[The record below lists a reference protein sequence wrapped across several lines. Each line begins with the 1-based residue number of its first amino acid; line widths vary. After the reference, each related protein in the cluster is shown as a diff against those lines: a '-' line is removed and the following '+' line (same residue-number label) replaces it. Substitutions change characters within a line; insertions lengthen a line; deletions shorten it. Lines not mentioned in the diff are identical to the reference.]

1 MGEGGDLVDKD
12 NKLIIPRNKYR
23 RKRRQFFHNEERE
36 QRIKYEQQLQQQQ
49 ARKDEEVAKN
59 NEARVKEN
67 LQKSRIEKL
76 TQEEIQQ
83 QQLEMKRRNTSAKA
97 DVETSATASENTPS
111 DNDKKTDQETKAQES
126 SMRKEETGA
135 QSTPN
140 EKDIDKTGAKQE
152 SQLAADANTNFYSEE
167 HQSRV
172 NDYVETDKTSN
183 ATVDEQQPVTQQS
196 TSKTEATWQ
205 DKTRGFIK
213 MHWAKILI
221 VIGVILILALM
232 NAIFNNV
239 DNNGHNKEGF
249 LNGSIDDHKQ
259 YTNTMKSANKAIH
272 SVVTVENNTS
282 EDASS
287 VQNETKEAG
296 QENELGSGVVYKK
309 VDDSIFIVTNAHVV
323 GDKEQQKITYGDNN
337 ETIGKVIG
345 TDKWSDIAVVKAKI
359 KKQSNIKAIKHGDSQ
374 KLVLGEPIIAVG
386 NPLGV
391 DFKGTISS
399 GIISG
404 LNRHVPVDVDKDDE
418 YDVLMDAFQID
429 APVNPGN
436 SGGGII
442 DRDGKLVGIASLK
455 ISMDNV
461 EGIAFAIPVN
471 TALSTAQELEKK
483 GEVKYPNTGVKIID
497 TAELN
502 DDAKASLQLPED
514 IDNGVVIGEVQENS
528 LAEKSGLQKNDVI
541 VELDGKELEDTLR
554 YRQII
559 FSHKD
564 DLDTLPL
571 KIYRDGKVKDIKLK
585 LK

>member
-1 MGEGGDLVDKD
+1 MDKD
-12 NKLIIPRNKYR
+12 NKIIIPRKKYR

-49 ARKDEEVAKN
+49 ALKDEEVAKN
-59 NEARVKEN
+59 NEERVKEN

-83 QQLEMKRRNTSAKA
+83 QQQEMKKRNTS
-97 DVETSATASENTPS
+97 VETDAQTSPTANEDATT
-111 DNDKKTDQETKAQES
+111 DDKTIEQETTEVQES
-126 SMRKEETGA
+126 SSPEATTLSK
-135 QSTPN
+135 STSN
-140 EKDIDKTGAKQE
+140 EATTDQNEDEHQ
-152 SQLAADANTNFYSEE
+152 SQLAADENTNFHSEE
-167 HQSRV
+167 AQQSQV
-172 NDYVETDKTSN
+172 SDSVDADTTSN
-183 ATVDEQQPVTQQS
+183 TTSDEQQSATQQA
-196 TSKTEATWQ
+196 TSKTEPTWQ
-205 DKTRGFIK
+205 DKTRAFIK
-213 MHWAKILI
+213 FHWAKILI
-221 VIGVILILALM
+221 VIGVILILTLM

-239 DNNGHNKEGF
+239 DNNGHNKDGF

-282 EDASS
+282 DDASS

-309 VDDSIFIVTNAHVV
+309 VDDSIFIITNAHVV
-323 GDKEQQKITYGDNN
+323 GDKEQQKITYGDDN

-359 KKQSNIKAIKHGDSQ
+359 KKQSDIKAIKHGDSQ

-391 DFKGTISS
+391 DFKGSISS

-404 LNRHVPVDVDKDDE
+404 LNRHVPVDIDKDDN

-541 VELDGKELEDTLR
+541 VELDSKELEDKLR

>member
-1 MGEGGDLVDKD
+1 MDKD
-12 NKLIIPRNKYR
+12 NKIIIPRKKYR

-49 ARKDEEVAKN
+49 ALKDEEVAKN
-59 NEARVKEN
+59 NEERVKEN

-83 QQLEMKRRNTSAKA
+83 QQQEMKKRNTS
-97 DVETSATASENTPS
+97 VETDAQTSPTANEDATT
-111 DNDKKTDQETKAQES
+111 DDKTIEQETTEVQES
-126 SMRKEETGA
+126 SSPEATTLSK
-135 QSTPN
+135 STSN
-140 EKDIDKTGAKQE
+140 EATTDQNEDEHQ
-152 SQLAADANTNFYSEE
+152 SQLAADENTNFHSEE
-167 HQSRV
+167 AQQSQMSDSV
-172 NDYVETDKTSN
+172 DADTTSN
-183 ATVDEQQPVTQQS
+183 TTSDEQQSATQQA
-196 TSKTEATWQ
+196 TSKTEPTWQ
-205 DKTRGFIK
+205 DKTRAFIK
-213 MHWAKILI
+213 FHWAKILI
-221 VIGVILILALM
+221 VIGVILILTLM

-239 DNNGHNKEGF
+239 DNNGHNKDGF

-282 EDASS
+282 DDASS

-309 VDDSIFIVTNAHVV
+309 VDDSIFIITNAHVV
-323 GDKEQQKITYGDNN
+323 GDKEQQKITYGDDN

-359 KKQSNIKAIKHGDSQ
+359 KKQSDIKAIKHGDSQ

-391 DFKGTISS
+391 DFKGSISS

-404 LNRHVPVDVDKDDE
+404 LNRHVPVDIDKDDN

-541 VELDGKELEDTLR
+541 VELDGKELEDKLR

>member
-1 MGEGGDLVDKD
+1 MVDKD
-12 NKLIIPRNKYR
+12 NKIIIPRKKYR

-49 ARKDEEVAKN
+49 ALKDEEVAKN
-59 NEARVKEN
+59 NEERVKEN

-83 QQLEMKRRNTSAKA
+83 QQQEMKKRNTS
-97 DVETSATASENTPS
+97 VETGAQTSATANEDATT
-111 DNDKKTDQETKAQES
+111 DDKTIEQETTEVQES
-126 SMRKEETGA
+126 SSPEATTLSK
-135 QSTPN
+135 STSN
-140 EKDIDKTGAKQE
+140 EATTDQNEDEQQ
-152 SQLAADANTNFYSEE
+152 SQLAADENTNFHSEE
-167 HQSRV
+167 AQQSQV
-172 NDYVETDKTSN
+172 SDSVDADTTSN
-183 ATVDEQQPVTQQS
+183 TTSDEQQSATQQA
-196 TSKTEATWQ
+196 TSKTEPTWQ
-205 DKTRGFIK
+205 DKTRAFIK
-213 MHWAKILI
+213 FHWAKILI
-221 VIGVILILALM
+221 VIGVILILTLM

-239 DNNGHNKEGF
+239 DNNGHNKDGF

-282 EDASS
+282 DDASS

-309 VDDSIFIVTNAHVV
+309 VDDSIFIITNAHVV
-323 GDKEQQKITYGDNN
+323 GDKEQQKITYGDDN

-359 KKQSNIKAIKHGDSQ
+359 KKQSDIKAIKHGDSQ

-391 DFKGTISS
+391 DFKGSISS

-404 LNRHVPVDVDKDDE
+404 LNRHVPVDIDKDDN

-541 VELDGKELEDTLR
+541 VELDGKELEDKLR

>member
-1 MGEGGDLVDKD
+1 MDKD
-12 NKLIIPRNKYR
+12 NKIIIPRKKYR

-49 ARKDEEVAKN
+49 ALKDEEVAKN
-59 NEARVKEN
+59 NEERVKEN

-83 QQLEMKRRNTSAKA
+83 QQQEMKKRNTS
-97 DVETSATASENTPS
+97 VETGAQTSATANEDATT
-111 DNDKKTDQETKAQES
+111 DDKTIEQETTEVQES
-126 SMRKEETGA
+126 SSPEATTLSK
-135 QSTPN
+135 STSN
-140 EKDIDKTGAKQE
+140 EATTDQNEDEQQ
-152 SQLAADANTNFYSEE
+152 SQLAADENTNFHSEE
-167 HQSRV
+167 AQQSQV
-172 NDYVETDKTSN
+172 SDSVDADTTSN
-183 ATVDEQQPVTQQS
+183 TTSDEQQSATQQA
-196 TSKTEATWQ
+196 TSKTEPTWQ
-205 DKTRGFIK
+205 DKTRAFIK
-213 MHWAKILI
+213 FHWAKILI
-221 VIGVILILALM
+221 VIGVILILTLM

-239 DNNGHNKEGF
+239 DNNGHNKDGF
-249 LNGSIDDHKQ
+249 LNGSMDDHKQ

-282 EDASS
+282 DDASS

-309 VDDSIFIVTNAHVV
+309 VDDSIFIITNAHVV
-323 GDKEQQKITYGDNN
+323 GDKEQQKITYGDDN

-359 KKQSNIKAIKHGDSQ
+359 KKQSDIKAIKHGDSQ

-391 DFKGTISS
+391 DFKGSISS

-404 LNRHVPVDVDKDDE
+404 LNRHVPVDIDKDDN

-541 VELDGKELEDTLR
+541 VELDGKELEDKLR

>member
-1 MGEGGDLVDKD
+1 MDKD
-12 NKLIIPRNKYR
+12 NKIIIPRKKYR

-49 ARKDEEVAKN
+49 ALKDEEVAKN
-59 NEARVKEN
+59 NEERVKEN

-83 QQLEMKRRNTSAKA
+83 QQQEMKKRNTS
-97 DVETSATASENTPS
+97 VETDAQTSPTANEDATT
-111 DNDKKTDQETKAQES
+111 DDKTIEQETTEVQES
-126 SMRKEETGA
+126 SSPEATTLSK
-135 QSTPN
+135 STSN
-140 EKDIDKTGAKQE
+140 EATTDQNEDEHQ
-152 SQLAADANTNFYSEE
+152 SQLAADENTNFHSEE
-167 HQSRV
+167 AQQSQV
-172 NDYVETDKTSN
+172 SDSVDADTTSN
-183 ATVDEQQPVTQQS
+183 TTSDEQQSATQQA
-196 TSKTEATWQ
+196 TSKTEPTWQ
-205 DKTRGFIK
+205 DKTRAFIK
-213 MHWAKILI
+213 FHWAKILI
-221 VIGVILILALM
+221 VIGVILILTLM

-239 DNNGHNKEGF
+239 DNNGHNKDGF

-282 EDASS
+282 DDASS

-309 VDDSIFIVTNAHVV
+309 VDDSIFIITNAHVV
-323 GDKEQQKITYGDNN
+323 GDKEQQKITYGDDN

-359 KKQSNIKAIKHGDSQ
+359 KKQSDIKAIKHGDSQ
-374 KLVLGEPIIAVG
+374 KLVLSEPIIAVG

-391 DFKGTISS
+391 DFKGSISS

-404 LNRHVPVDVDKDDE
+404 LNRHVPVDIDKDDN

-541 VELDGKELEDTLR
+541 VELDGKELEDKLR

>member
-1 MGEGGDLVDKD
+1 MDKD
-12 NKLIIPRNKYR
+12 NKIIIPRKKYR

-49 ARKDEEVAKN
+49 ALKDEEVAKN
-59 NEARVKEN
+59 NEERVKEN

-83 QQLEMKRRNTSAKA
+83 QQQEMKKRNTS
-97 DVETSATASENTPS
+97 VETDAQTSPTANEDATT
-111 DNDKKTDQETKAQES
+111 DDKTIEQETTEVQES
-126 SMRKEETGA
+126 SSPEATTLSK
-135 QSTPN
+135 STSN
-140 EKDIDKTGAKQE
+140 EATTDQNEDEHQ
-152 SQLAADANTNFYSEE
+152 SQLAADENTNFHSEE
-167 HQSRV
+167 AQQSQV
-172 NDYVETDKTSN
+172 SDSVDADTTSN
-183 ATVDEQQPVTQQS
+183 TTSDEQQSATQQA
-196 TSKTEATWQ
+196 TSKTEPTWQ
-205 DKTRGFIK
+205 DKTRAFIK
-213 MHWAKILI
+213 FHWAKILI
-221 VIGVILILALM
+221 VIGVILILTLM

-239 DNNGHNKEGF
+239 DNNGHNKDGF

-282 EDASS
+282 DDASS

-309 VDDSIFIVTNAHVV
+309 VDDSIFIITNAHVV
-323 GDKEQQKITYGDNN
+323 GDKEQQKITYGDDN
-337 ETIGKVIG
+337 EIIGKVIG

-359 KKQSNIKAIKHGDSQ
+359 KKQSDIKAIKHGDSQ

-391 DFKGTISS
+391 DFKGSISS

-404 LNRHVPVDVDKDDE
+404 LNRHVPVDIDKDDN

-514 IDNGVVIGEVQENS
+514 IDNGVVIDEVQENS

-541 VELDGKELEDTLR
+541 VELDGKELEDKLR

>member
-1 MGEGGDLVDKD
+1 MDKD
-12 NKLIIPRNKYR
+12 NKIIIPRKKYR

-49 ARKDEEVAKN
+49 ALKDEEVAKN
-59 NEARVKEN
+59 NEERVKEN

-83 QQLEMKRRNTSAKA
+83 QQQEMKKRNTS
-97 DVETSATASENTPS
+97 VETDAQTNATAKEDATT
-111 DNDKKTDQETKAQES
+111 DDKTIEQETTEVQES
-126 SMRKEETGA
+126 S
-135 QSTPN
+135 STEATTLSKSTSN
-140 EKDIDKTGAKQE
+140 EATTDQNEDEHQ
-152 SQLAADANTNFYSEE
+152 SQLAADENTNFHSEE
-167 HQSRV
+167 AQQSQV
-172 NDYVETDKTSN
+172 SDSVDADTTSN
-183 ATVDEQQPVTQQS
+183 TTSDEQQSATQQA
-196 TSKTEATWQ
+196 TSKTEPTWQ
-205 DKTRGFIK
+205 DKTRAFIK
-213 MHWAKILI
+213 FHWAKILI
-221 VIGVILILALM
+221 VIGVILILTLM

-239 DNNGHNKEGF
+239 DNNGHNKDGF

-282 EDASS
+282 DDASS

-309 VDDSIFIVTNAHVV
+309 VDDSIFIITNAHVV
-323 GDKEQQKITYGDNN
+323 GDKEQQKITYGDDN

-359 KKQSNIKAIKHGDSQ
+359 KKQSDIKAIKHGDSQ

-391 DFKGTISS
+391 DFKGSISS

-404 LNRHVPVDVDKDDE
+404 LNRHVPVDIDKDDN

-442 DRDGKLVGIASLK
+442 DRDDKLVGIASLK

-541 VELDGKELEDTLR
+541 VELDGKELEDKLR

>member
-1 MGEGGDLVDKD
+1 MDKD
-12 NKLIIPRNKYR
+12 NKIIIPRKKYR

-49 ARKDEEVAKN
+49 ALKDEEVAKN
-59 NEARVKEN
+59 NEERVKEN

-83 QQLEMKRRNTSAKA
+83 QQQEMKKRNTS
-97 DVETSATASENTPS
+97 VETDAQTSPTANEDATT
-111 DNDKKTDQETKAQES
+111 DDKTIEQETTEVQES
-126 SMRKEETGA
+126 SSPEATTLSK
-135 QSTPN
+135 STSN
-140 EKDIDKTGAKQE
+140 EATTDQNEDEHQ
-152 SQLAADANTNFYSEE
+152 SQLAADENTNFHSEE
-167 HQSRV
+167 AQQSQV
-172 NDYVETDKTSN
+172 SDSVDADTTSN
-183 ATVDEQQPVTQQS
+183 TTSDEQQSATQQA
-196 TSKTEATWQ
+196 TSKTEPTWQ
-205 DKTRGFIK
+205 DKTRAFIK
-213 MHWAKILI
+213 FHWAKILI
-221 VIGVILILALM
+221 VIGVILILTLM

-239 DNNGHNKEGF
+239 DNNGHNKDGF

-282 EDASS
+282 DDASS

-309 VDDSIFIVTNAHVV
+309 VDDSIFIITNAHVV
-323 GDKEQQKITYGDNN
+323 GDKEQQKITYGDDN
-337 ETIGKVIG
+337 ETIGEVIG

-359 KKQSNIKAIKHGDSQ
+359 KKQSDIKAIKHGDSQ

-391 DFKGTISS
+391 DFKGSISS

-404 LNRHVPVDVDKDDE
+404 LNRHVPVDIDKDDN

-502 DDAKASLQLPED
+502 DDAKASLQLPKD

-541 VELDGKELEDTLR
+541 VELDGKELEDKLR

>member
-1 MGEGGDLVDKD
+1 MDKD
-12 NKLIIPRNKYR
+12 NKIIIPRKKYR

-49 ARKDEEVAKN
+49 ALKDEEVAKN
-59 NEARVKEN
+59 NEERVKEN

-83 QQLEMKRRNTSAKA
+83 QQQEMKKRNTS
-97 DVETSATASENTPS
+97 VETEAQTNATANEDATT
-111 DNDKKTDQETKAQES
+111 DDKTIEQETTEVQES
-126 SMRKEETGA
+126 SSPEATTLSK
-135 QSTPN
+135 STSN
-140 EKDIDKTGAKQE
+140 EATTDQNEDEHQ
-152 SQLAADANTNFYSEE
+152 SQLAADENTNFHSEE
-167 HQSRV
+167 AQQSQV
-172 NDYVETDKTSN
+172 SDSVDADTTSN
-183 ATVDEQQPVTQQS
+183 TTSDEQQSATQQA
-196 TSKTEATWQ
+196 TSKTEPTWQ
-205 DKTRGFIK
+205 DKTRAFIK
-213 MHWAKILI
+213 FHWAKILI
-221 VIGVILILALM
+221 VFGVILILTLM

-239 DNNGHNKEGF
+239 DNNGHNKDGF

-282 EDASS
+282 DDASS

-309 VDDSIFIVTNAHVV
+309 VDDSIFIITNAHVV
-323 GDKEQQKITYGDNN
+323 GDKEQQKITYGDDN

-359 KKQSNIKAIKHGDSQ
+359 KKQSDIKAIKHGDSQ

-391 DFKGTISS
+391 DFKGSISS

-404 LNRHVPVDVDKDDE
+404 LNRHVPVDIDKDDN

-442 DRDGKLVGIASLK
+442 DRDGKLVGINSLK

-541 VELDGKELEDTLR
+541 VELDGKELEDKLR

>member
-1 MGEGGDLVDKD
+1 MDKD
-12 NKLIIPRNKYR
+12 NKIIIPRKKYR

-49 ARKDEEVAKN
+49 ALKDEEVAKN
-59 NEARVKEN
+59 NEERVKEN

-83 QQLEMKRRNTSAKA
+83 QQQEMKKRNTS
-97 DVETSATASENTPS
+97 VETDAQTSPTANEDATT
-111 DNDKKTDQETKAQES
+111 DDKTIEQETTEVQES
-126 SMRKEETGA
+126 SSPEATTLSK
-135 QSTPN
+135 STSN
-140 EKDIDKTGAKQE
+140 EATTDQNEDEHQ
-152 SQLAADANTNFYSEE
+152 SQLAADENTSFHSEE
-167 HQSRV
+167 AQQSQV
-172 NDYVETDKTSN
+172 SDSVDADTTSN
-183 ATVDEQQPVTQQS
+183 TTSDEQQSATQQA
-196 TSKTEATWQ
+196 TSKTEPTWQ
-205 DKTRGFIK
+205 DKTRAFIK
-213 MHWAKILI
+213 FHWAKILI
-221 VIGVILILALM
+221 VIGVILILTLM

-239 DNNGHNKEGF
+239 DNNGHNKDGF

-282 EDASS
+282 DDASS

-309 VDDSIFIVTNAHVV
+309 VDDSIFIITNAHVV
-323 GDKEQQKITYGDNN
+323 GDKEQQKITYGDDN

-359 KKQSNIKAIKHGDSQ
+359 KKQSDIKAIKHGDSQ

-391 DFKGTISS
+391 DFKGSISS

-404 LNRHVPVDVDKDDE
+404 LNRHVPVDIDKDDN

-541 VELDGKELEDTLR
+541 VELDGKELEDKLR

>member
-1 MGEGGDLVDKD
+1 MVDKD
-12 NKLIIPRNKYR
+12 NKIIIPRKKYR

-49 ARKDEEVAKN
+49 ALKDEEVAKN
-59 NEARVKEN
+59 NEERVKEN

-83 QQLEMKRRNTSAKA
+83 QQQEMKKRNTS
-97 DVETSATASENTPS
+97 VETDAQTSPTANEDATT
-111 DNDKKTDQETKAQES
+111 DDKTIEQETTEVQES
-126 SMRKEETGA
+126 SSPEATTLSK
-135 QSTPN
+135 STSN
-140 EKDIDKTGAKQE
+140 EATTDQNEDEHQ
-152 SQLAADANTNFYSEE
+152 SQLAADENTNFHSEE
-167 HQSRV
+167 AQQSQV
-172 NDYVETDKTSN
+172 SDSVDADTTSN
-183 ATVDEQQPVTQQS
+183 TTSDEQQSATQQA
-196 TSKTEATWQ
+196 TSKTEPTWQ
-205 DKTRGFIK
+205 DKTRAFIK
-213 MHWAKILI
+213 FHWAKILI
-221 VIGVILILALM
+221 VIGVILILTLM

-239 DNNGHNKEGF
+239 DNNGHNKDGF

-282 EDASS
+282 DDASS

-309 VDDSIFIVTNAHVV
+309 VDDSIFIITNAHVV
-323 GDKEQQKITYGDNN
+323 GDKEQQKITYGDDN
-337 ETIGKVIG
+337 ETIGEVIG

-359 KKQSNIKAIKHGDSQ
+359 KKQSDIKAIKHGDSQ

-391 DFKGTISS
+391 DFKGSISS

-404 LNRHVPVDVDKDDE
+404 LNRHVPVDIDKDDN

-502 DDAKASLQLPED
+502 DDAKASLQLPKD

-541 VELDGKELEDTLR
+541 VELDGKELEDKLR

>member
-1 MGEGGDLVDKD
+1 MDKD
-12 NKLIIPRNKYR
+12 NKIIIPRKKYR

-49 ARKDEEVAKN
+49 ALKDEEVAKN
-59 NEARVKEN
+59 NEERVKEN

-83 QQLEMKRRNTSAKA
+83 QQQEMKKRNTS
-97 DVETSATASENTPS
+97 VETDAQTSPTANEDATT
-111 DNDKKTDQETKAQES
+111 DDKTIEQETTEVQES
-126 SMRKEETGA
+126 SSPEATTLSK
-135 QSTPN
+135 STSN
-140 EKDIDKTGAKQE
+140 EATTDQNEDEHQ
-152 SQLAADANTNFYSEE
+152 SQLAADENTNFHSEE
-167 HQSRV
+167 AQQSQV
-172 NDYVETDKTSN
+172 SDSVDADTTSN
-183 ATVDEQQPVTQQS
+183 TTSDEQQSATQQA
-196 TSKTEATWQ
+196 TSKTEPTWQ
-205 DKTRGFIK
+205 DKTRAFIK
-213 MHWAKILI
+213 FHWAKILI
-221 VIGVILILALM
+221 VIGVILILTLM

-239 DNNGHNKEGF
+239 DNNGHNKDGF

-282 EDASS
+282 DDASS

-309 VDDSIFIVTNAHVV
+309 VDDSIFIITNAHVV
-323 GDKEQQKITYGDNN
+323 GDKEQQKITYGDDN
-337 ETIGKVIG
+337 ETIGEVIG

-359 KKQSNIKAIKHGDSQ
+359 KKQSDIKAIKHGDSQ

-391 DFKGTISS
+391 DFKGSISS

-404 LNRHVPVDVDKDDE
+404 LNRHVPVDIDKDDN

-541 VELDGKELEDTLR
+541 VELDGKELEDKLR

>member
-1 MGEGGDLVDKD
+1 MDKD
-12 NKLIIPRNKYR
+12 NKIIIPRKKYR

-49 ARKDEEVAKN
+49 ALKDEEVAKN
-59 NEARVKEN
+59 NEERVKEN

-83 QQLEMKRRNTSAKA
+83 QQQEMKKRNTS
-97 DVETSATASENTPS
+97 VETDAQTSPTANEDATT
-111 DNDKKTDQETKAQES
+111 DDKTIEQETTEVQES
-126 SMRKEETGA
+126 S
-135 QSTPN
+135 STEATTLSKSTSN
-140 EKDIDKTGAKQE
+140 EATTDQNEDEHQ
-152 SQLAADANTNFYSEE
+152 SQLAADENTNFHSEE
-167 HQSRV
+167 AQQSQV
-172 NDYVETDKTSN
+172 SDSVDADTTSN
-183 ATVDEQQPVTQQS
+183 TTSDEQQSATQQA
-196 TSKTEATWQ
+196 TSKTEPTWQ
-205 DKTRGFIK
+205 DKTRAFIK
-213 MHWAKILI
+213 FHWAKILI
-221 VIGVILILALM
+221 VIGVILILTLM

-239 DNNGHNKEGF
+239 DNNGHNKDGF

-282 EDASS
+282 DDASS

-309 VDDSIFIVTNAHVV
+309 VDDSIFIITNAHVV
-323 GDKEQQKITYGDNN
+323 GDKEQQKITYGDDN

-359 KKQSNIKAIKHGDSQ
+359 KKQSDIKAIKHGDSQ

-391 DFKGTISS
+391 DFKGSISS

-404 LNRHVPVDVDKDDE
+404 LNRHVPVDIDKDDN

-442 DRDGKLVGIASLK
+442 DRDDKLVGIASLK

-541 VELDGKELEDTLR
+541 VELDGKELEDKLR

>member
-1 MGEGGDLVDKD
+1 MDKD
-12 NKLIIPRNKYR
+12 NKIIIPRKKYR

-49 ARKDEEVAKN
+49 ALKDEEVAKN
-59 NEARVKEN
+59 NEERVKEN

-83 QQLEMKRRNTSAKA
+83 QQQEMKKRNTS
-97 DVETSATASENTPS
+97 VETDAQTSPTANEDATT
-111 DNDKKTDQETKAQES
+111 DDKTIEQETTEVQES
-126 SMRKEETGA
+126 SSPEATTLSK
-135 QSTPN
+135 STSN
-140 EKDIDKTGAKQE
+140 EATTDQNEDEHQ
-152 SQLAADANTNFYSEE
+152 SQLAADENTSFHSEE
-167 HQSRV
+167 AQQSQV
-172 NDYVETDKTSN
+172 SDSVDADTTSN
-183 ATVDEQQPVTQQS
+183 TTSDEQQSATQQA
-196 TSKTEATWQ
+196 TSKTEPTWQ
-205 DKTRGFIK
+205 DKTRAFIK
-213 MHWAKILI
+213 FHWAKILI
-221 VIGVILILALM
+221 VIGVILILTLM

-239 DNNGHNKEGF
+239 DNNGHNKDGF

-282 EDASS
+282 DDASS

-309 VDDSIFIVTNAHVV
+309 VDDSIFIITNAHVV
-323 GDKEQQKITYGDNN
+323 GDKEQQKITYGDDN

-391 DFKGTISS
+391 DFKGSISS

-404 LNRHVPVDVDKDDE
+404 LNRHVPVDIDKDDN

-541 VELDGKELEDTLR
+541 VELDGKELEDKLR

>member
-1 MGEGGDLVDKD
+1 MDKD
-12 NKLIIPRNKYR
+12 NKIIIPRKKYR

-49 ARKDEEVAKN
+49 ALKDEEVAKN
-59 NEARVKEN
+59 NEERVKEN

-83 QQLEMKRRNTSAKA
+83 QQQEMKKRNTS
-97 DVETSATASENTPS
+97 VETEAQTNATANEDATT
-111 DNDKKTDQETKAQES
+111 DDKTIEQETTEVQES
-126 SMRKEETGA
+126 SSPEATTLSK
-135 QSTPN
+135 STSN
-140 EKDIDKTGAKQE
+140 EATTDQNEDEHQ
-152 SQLAADANTNFYSEE
+152 SQLAADENTNFHSEE
-167 HQSRV
+167 AQQSQV
-172 NDYVETDKTSN
+172 SDSVDADTTSN
-183 ATVDEQQPVTQQS
+183 TTSDEQQSATQQA
-196 TSKTEATWQ
+196 TSKTEPTWQ
-205 DKTRGFIK
+205 DKTRAFIK
-213 MHWAKILI
+213 FHWAKILI
-221 VIGVILILALM
+221 VFGVILILTLM

-239 DNNGHNKEGF
+239 DNNGHNKDGF

-282 EDASS
+282 DDASS

-309 VDDSIFIVTNAHVV
+309 VDDSIFIITNAHVV
-323 GDKEQQKITYGDNN
+323 GDKEQQKITYGDDN

-359 KKQSNIKAIKHGDSQ
+359 KKQSDIKAIKHGDSQ

-391 DFKGTISS
+391 DFKGSISS

-404 LNRHVPVDVDKDDE
+404 LNRHVPVDIDKDDN

-442 DRDGKLVGIASLK
+442 DRDGKLVGITSLK

-541 VELDGKELEDTLR
+541 VELDGKELEDKLR

>member
-1 MGEGGDLVDKD
+1 MDKD
-12 NKLIIPRNKYR
+12 NKIIIPRKKYR

-49 ARKDEEVAKN
+49 ALKDEEVAKN
-59 NEARVKEN
+59 NEERVKEN

-83 QQLEMKRRNTSAKA
+83 QQQEMKKRNTS
-97 DVETSATASENTPS
+97 VETDAQTNATANEDATT
-111 DNDKKTDQETKAQES
+111 DDKTIEQETTEVQES
-126 SMRKEETGA
+126 S
-135 QSTPN
+135 STEATTLSKSTSN
-140 EKDIDKTGAKQE
+140 EATTDQNEDKQH
-152 SQLAADANTNFYSEE
+152 SQLAADENTNFHSEE
-167 HQSRV
+167 AQQSQV
-172 NDYVETDKTSN
+172 SDSVDADTTSN
-183 ATVDEQQPVTQQS
+183 TTSDEQQSATQQA
-196 TSKTEATWQ
+196 TSKTEPTWQ
-205 DKTRGFIK
+205 DKTRAFIK
-213 MHWAKILI
+213 FHWAKILI
-221 VIGVILILALM
+221 VIGVILILTLM

-239 DNNGHNKEGF
+239 DNNGHNKDGF

-282 EDASS
+282 DDASS

-309 VDDSIFIVTNAHVV
+309 VDDSIFIITNAHVV
-323 GDKEQQKITYGDNN
+323 GDKEQQKITYGDDN

-359 KKQSNIKAIKHGDSQ
+359 KKQSDIKAIKHGDSQ

-391 DFKGTISS
+391 DFKGSISS

-404 LNRHVPVDVDKDDE
+404 LNRHVPVDIDKDDN

-541 VELDGKELEDTLR
+541 VELDGKELEDKLR

>member
-1 MGEGGDLVDKD
+1 MDKD
-12 NKLIIPRNKYR
+12 NKIIIPRKKYR

-49 ARKDEEVAKN
+49 ALKDEEVAKN
-59 NEARVKEN
+59 NEERVKEN

-83 QQLEMKRRNTSAKA
+83 QQQEMKKRNTS
-97 DVETSATASENTPS
+97 VETDAQTSPTANEDATT
-111 DNDKKTDQETKAQES
+111 DDKTIEQETTEVQES
-126 SMRKEETGA
+126 SSPEATTLSK
-135 QSTPN
+135 STSN
-140 EKDIDKTGAKQE
+140 EATTDQNEDEHQ
-152 SQLAADANTNFYSEE
+152 SQLAADENTNFHSEE
-167 HQSRV
+167 AQQSQV
-172 NDYVETDKTSN
+172 SDSVDADTTSN
-183 ATVDEQQPVTQQS
+183 TTSDEQQSATQQA
-196 TSKTEATWQ
+196 TSKTEPTWQ
-205 DKTRGFIK
+205 DKTRAFIK
-213 MHWAKILI
+213 FHWAKILI
-221 VIGVILILALM
+221 VIGVILILTLM

-239 DNNGHNKEGF
+239 DNNGHNKDGF

-282 EDASS
+282 DDASS

-309 VDDSIFIVTNAHVV
+309 VDDSIFIITNAHVV
-323 GDKEQQKITYGDNN
+323 GDKEQQKITYGDDN

-359 KKQSNIKAIKHGDSQ
+359 KKQSDIKAIKHGDSQ

-391 DFKGTISS
+391 DFKGSISS

-404 LNRHVPVDVDKDDE
+404 LNRHVPVDIDKDDN
-418 YDVLMDAFQID
+418 YDVLMDVFQID

-541 VELDGKELEDTLR
+541 VELDGKELEDKLR

>member
-1 MGEGGDLVDKD
+1 MDKD
-12 NKLIIPRNKYR
+12 NKIIIPRKKYR

-49 ARKDEEVAKN
+49 ALKDEEVAKN
-59 NEARVKEN
+59 NEERVKEN

-83 QQLEMKRRNTSAKA
+83 QQQEMKKRNTS
-97 DVETSATASENTPS
+97 VETDTRTSPTANEDATT
-111 DNDKKTDQETKAQES
+111 DDKTIEQETTEVQES
-126 SMRKEETGA
+126 SSPEATTLSK
-135 QSTPN
+135 STSN
-140 EKDIDKTGAKQE
+140 EATTDQNEDEHQ
-152 SQLAADANTNFYSEE
+152 SQLAADENTNFHSEE
-167 HQSRV
+167 AQQSQV
-172 NDYVETDKTSN
+172 SDSVDADTTSN
-183 ATVDEQQPVTQQS
+183 TTSDEQQSATQQA
-196 TSKTEATWQ
+196 TSKTEPTWQ
-205 DKTRGFIK
+205 DKTRAFIK
-213 MHWAKILI
+213 FHWAKILI
-221 VIGVILILALM
+221 VIGVILILTLM

-239 DNNGHNKEGF
+239 DNNGHNKDGF

-282 EDASS
+282 DDASS

-309 VDDSIFIVTNAHVV
+309 VDDSIFIITNAHVV
-323 GDKEQQKITYGDNN
+323 GDKEQQKITYGDDN

-359 KKQSNIKAIKHGDSQ
+359 KKQSDIKAIKHGDSQ

-391 DFKGTISS
+391 DFKGSISS

-404 LNRHVPVDVDKDDE
+404 LNRHVPVDIDKDDN

-541 VELDGKELEDTLR
+541 VELDGKELEDKLR

>member
-1 MGEGGDLVDKD
+1 MDKD
-12 NKLIIPRNKYR
+12 NKIIIPRKKYR

-49 ARKDEEVAKN
+49 ALKDEEVAKN
-59 NEARVKEN
+59 NEERVKEN

-83 QQLEMKRRNTSAKA
+83 QQQEMKKRNTS
-97 DVETSATASENTPS
+97 VETDAQTSPTANEDATT
-111 DNDKKTDQETKAQES
+111 DDKTIEQETTEVQES
-126 SMRKEETGA
+126 S
-135 QSTPN
+135 STEATTLSKSTSN
-140 EKDIDKTGAKQE
+140 EATTDQNEDEHQ
-152 SQLAADANTNFYSEE
+152 SQLAADENTNFHSEE
-167 HQSRV
+167 AQQSQV
-172 NDYVETDKTSN
+172 SDSVDADTTSN
-183 ATVDEQQPVTQQS
+183 TTSDEQQSATQQA
-196 TSKTEATWQ
+196 TSKTEPTWQ
-205 DKTRGFIK
+205 DKTRAFIK
-213 MHWAKILI
+213 FHWAKILI
-221 VIGVILILALM
+221 VIGVILILTLM

-239 DNNGHNKEGF
+239 DNNGHNKDGF

-282 EDASS
+282 DDASS

-309 VDDSIFIVTNAHVV
+309 VDDSIFIITNAHVV
-323 GDKEQQKITYGDNN
+323 GDKEQQKITYGDDN

-359 KKQSNIKAIKHGDSQ
+359 KKQSDIKAIKHGDSQ

-391 DFKGTISS
+391 DFKGSISS

-404 LNRHVPVDVDKDDE
+404 LNRHVPVDIDKDDN

-528 LAEKSGLQKNDVI
+528 LAEKSGLQKDDVI
-541 VELDGKELEDTLR
+541 VELDGKELEDKLR

>member
-1 MGEGGDLVDKD
+1 MDKD
-12 NKLIIPRNKYR
+12 NKIIIPRKKYR

-49 ARKDEEVAKN
+49 ALKDEEVAKN
-59 NEARVKEN
+59 NEERVKEN

-83 QQLEMKRRNTSAKA
+83 QQQEMKKRNTS
-97 DVETSATASENTPS
+97 VETDAQTSPTANEDATT
-111 DNDKKTDQETKAQES
+111 DDKTIEQETTEVQES
-126 SMRKEETGA
+126 SSPEATTLSK
-135 QSTPN
+135 STSN
-140 EKDIDKTGAKQE
+140 EATTDQNEDEHQ
-152 SQLAADANTNFYSEE
+152 SQLAADENTNFHSEE
-167 HQSRV
+167 AQQSQV
-172 NDYVETDKTSN
+172 SDSVDADTTSN
-183 ATVDEQQPVTQQS
+183 TTSDEQQSATQQA
-196 TSKTEATWQ
+196 TSKTEPTWQ
-205 DKTRGFIK
+205 DKTRAFIK
-213 MHWAKILI
+213 FHWAKILI
-221 VIGVILILALM
+221 VIGVILILTLM

-239 DNNGHNKEGF
+239 DNNGHNKDGF

-282 EDASS
+282 DDASS

-309 VDDSIFIVTNAHVV
+309 VDDSIFIITNAHVV
-323 GDKEQQKITYGDNN
+323 GDKEQQKITYGDDN

-359 KKQSNIKAIKHGDSQ
+359 KKQSDIKAIKHGDSQ

-391 DFKGTISS
+391 DFKGSISS

-404 LNRHVPVDVDKDDE
+404 LNRHVPVDIDKDDN

-502 DDAKASLQLPED
+502 DDAKASLQLSED

-528 LAEKSGLQKNDVI
+528 LAEKSGLQKDDVI
-541 VELDGKELEDTLR
+541 VELDGKELEDKLR

>member
-1 MGEGGDLVDKD
+1 MDKD
-12 NKLIIPRNKYR
+12 NKIIIPRKKYR

-49 ARKDEEVAKN
+49 ALKDEEVAKN
-59 NEARVKEN
+59 NEERVKEN

-83 QQLEMKRRNTSAKA
+83 QQQEMKKRNTS
-97 DVETSATASENTPS
+97 VETVAQTSPTANEDATT
-111 DNDKKTDQETKAQES
+111 DDKTIEQETTEVQES
-126 SMRKEETGA
+126 SSPEATTLSK
-135 QSTPN
+135 STSN
-140 EKDIDKTGAKQE
+140 EATTDQNEDEHQ
-152 SQLAADANTNFYSEE
+152 SQLAADENTNFHSEE
-167 HQSRV
+167 AQQSQV
-172 NDYVETDKTSN
+172 SDSVDADTTSN
-183 ATVDEQQPVTQQS
+183 TTSDEQQSATQQA
-196 TSKTEATWQ
+196 TSKTEPTWQ
-205 DKTRGFIK
+205 DKTRAFIK
-213 MHWAKILI
+213 FHWAKILI
-221 VIGVILILALM
+221 VIGVILILTLM

-239 DNNGHNKEGF
+239 DNNGHNKDGF

-282 EDASS
+282 DDASS

-309 VDDSIFIVTNAHVV
+309 VDDSIFIITNAHVV
-323 GDKEQQKITYGDNN
+323 GDKEQQKITYGDDN

-345 TDKWSDIAVVKAKI
+345 TDKWSDIAVVKSKI
-359 KKQSNIKAIKHGDSQ
+359 KKQSDIKAIKHGDSQ

-391 DFKGTISS
+391 DFKGSISS

-404 LNRHVPVDVDKDDE
+404 LNRHVPVDIDKDDN

-541 VELDGKELEDTLR
+541 VELDGKELEDKLR

>member
-1 MGEGGDLVDKD
+1 MVDKD
-12 NKLIIPRNKYR
+12 NKIIIPRKKYR

-49 ARKDEEVAKN
+49 ALKDEEVAKN
-59 NEARVKEN
+59 NEERVKEN

-83 QQLEMKRRNTSAKA
+83 QQQEMKKRNTS
-97 DVETSATASENTPS
+97 VETGAQTSATANEDATT
-111 DNDKKTDQETKAQES
+111 DDKTIEQETTEVQES
-126 SMRKEETGA
+126 SSPEATTLSK
-135 QSTPN
+135 STSN
-140 EKDIDKTGAKQE
+140 EATTDQNEDEQQ
-152 SQLAADANTNFYSEE
+152 SQLAADENTNFHSEE
-167 HQSRV
+167 AQQSQV
-172 NDYVETDKTSN
+172 SDSVDADTTSN
-183 ATVDEQQPVTQQS
+183 TTSDEQQSATQQA
-196 TSKTEATWQ
+196 TSKTEPTWQ
-205 DKTRGFIK
+205 DKTRAFIK
-213 MHWAKILI
+213 FHWAKILI
-221 VIGVILILALM
+221 VIGVILILTLM

-239 DNNGHNKEGF
+239 DNNGHNKDGF
-249 LNGSIDDHKQ
+249 LNGSMDDHKQ

-282 EDASS
+282 DDASS

-309 VDDSIFIVTNAHVV
+309 VDDSIFIITNAHVV
-323 GDKEQQKITYGDNN
+323 GDKEQQKITYGDDN

-359 KKQSNIKAIKHGDSQ
+359 KKQSDIKAIKHGDSQ

-391 DFKGTISS
+391 DFKGSISS

-404 LNRHVPVDVDKDDE
+404 LNRHVPVDIDKDDN

-541 VELDGKELEDTLR
+541 VELDGKELEDKLR

>member
-1 MGEGGDLVDKD
+1 MDKD
-12 NKLIIPRNKYR
+12 NKIIIPRKKYR

-49 ARKDEEVAKN
+49 ALKDEEVAKN
-59 NEARVKEN
+59 NEERVKEN

-83 QQLEMKRRNTSAKA
+83 QQQEMKKRNTS
-97 DVETSATASENTPS
+97 VETDAQTSPTANEDATT
-111 DNDKKTDQETKAQES
+111 DDKTIEQETTEVQES
-126 SMRKEETGA
+126 SSPEATTLSK
-135 QSTPN
+135 STSN
-140 EKDIDKTGAKQE
+140 EATTDQNEDEHQ
-152 SQLAADANTNFYSEE
+152 SQLAADENTNFHSEE
-167 HQSRV
+167 AQQSQV
-172 NDYVETDKTSN
+172 SDSVDADTTSN
-183 ATVDEQQPVTQQS
+183 TTSDEQQSATQQA
-196 TSKTEATWQ
+196 TSKTEPTWQ
-205 DKTRGFIK
+205 DKTRAFIK
-213 MHWAKILI
+213 FHWAKILI
-221 VIGVILILALM
+221 VIGVILILTLM

-239 DNNGHNKEGF
+239 DNNGHNKDGF

-282 EDASS
+282 DDASS

-309 VDDSIFIVTNAHVV
+309 VDDSIFIITNAHVV
-323 GDKEQQKITYGDNN
+323 GDKEQQKITYGDDN

-359 KKQSNIKAIKHGDSQ
+359 KKQSDIKAIKHGDSQ

-391 DFKGTISS
+391 DFKGSISS

-404 LNRHVPVDVDKDDE
+404 LNRHVPVDIDKDDN

-514 IDNGVVIGEVQENS
+514 IDNGVVIDEVQENS

-541 VELDGKELEDTLR
+541 VELDGKELEDKLR

>member
-1 MGEGGDLVDKD
+1 MVDKD
-12 NKLIIPRNKYR
+12 NKIIIPRKKYR

-49 ARKDEEVAKN
+49 ALKDEEVAKN
-59 NEARVKEN
+59 NEERVKEN

-83 QQLEMKRRNTSAKA
+83 QQQEMKKRNTS
-97 DVETSATASENTPS
+97 VETDAQTSPTANEDATT
-111 DNDKKTDQETKAQES
+111 DDKTIEQETTEVQES
-126 SMRKEETGA
+126 SSPEATTLSKSTSNGA
-135 QSTPN
+135 TTDQN
-140 EKDIDKTGAKQE
+140 EDEHQ
-152 SQLAADANTNFYSEE
+152 SQLAADENTNFHSEE
-167 HQSRV
+167 AQQSQV
-172 NDYVETDKTSN
+172 SDSVDADTTSN
-183 ATVDEQQPVTQQS
+183 TTSDEQQSATQQA
-196 TSKTEATWQ
+196 TSKTEPTWQ
-205 DKTRGFIK
+205 DKTRAFIK
-213 MHWAKILI
+213 FHWAKILI
-221 VIGVILILALM
+221 VIGVILILTLM

-239 DNNGHNKEGF
+239 DNNGHNKDGF

-282 EDASS
+282 DDASS

-309 VDDSIFIVTNAHVV
+309 VDDSIFIITNAHVV
-323 GDKEQQKITYGDNN
+323 GDKEQQKITYGDDN

-359 KKQSNIKAIKHGDSQ
+359 KKQSDIKAIKHGDSQ

-391 DFKGTISS
+391 DFKGSISS

-404 LNRHVPVDVDKDDE
+404 LNRHVPVDIDKDDN

-541 VELDGKELEDTLR
+541 VELDGKELEDKLR

>member
-1 MGEGGDLVDKD
+1 MDKD
-12 NKLIIPRNKYR
+12 NKIIIPRKKYR

-49 ARKDEEVAKN
+49 ALKDEEVAKN
-59 NEARVKEN
+59 NEERVKEN

-83 QQLEMKRRNTSAKA
+83 QQQEMKKRNTS
-97 DVETSATASENTPS
+97 VETDAQTSPTANEDATT
-111 DNDKKTDQETKAQES
+111 DDKTIEQETTEVQES
-126 SMRKEETGA
+126 SSPEATTLSK
-135 QSTPN
+135 STSN
-140 EKDIDKTGAKQE
+140 EATTDQNEDEHQ
-152 SQLAADANTNFYSEE
+152 SQLAADENTNFHSEE
-167 HQSRV
+167 AQQSQV
-172 NDYVETDKTSN
+172 SDSVDADTTSN
-183 ATVDEQQPVTQQS
+183 TTSDEQQSATQQA
-196 TSKTEATWQ
+196 TSKTEPTWQ
-205 DKTRGFIK
+205 DKTRAFIK
-213 MHWAKILI
+213 FHWAKILI
-221 VIGVILILALM
+221 VIGVILILTLM

-239 DNNGHNKEGF
+239 DNNGHNKDGF

-282 EDASS
+282 DDASS

-309 VDDSIFIVTNAHVV
+309 VDDSIFIITNAHVV
-323 GDKEQQKITYGDNN
+323 GDKEQQKITYGDDN

-359 KKQSNIKAIKHGDSQ
+359 KKQSDIKAIKHGDSQ

-391 DFKGTISS
+391 DFKGSISS

-404 LNRHVPVDVDKDDE
+404 LNRHVPVDIDKDDN

-528 LAEKSGLQKNDVI
+528 LAEKSGLQKDDVI
-541 VELDGKELEDTLR
+541 VELDGKELEDKLR

>member
-1 MGEGGDLVDKD
+1 MDKD
-12 NKLIIPRNKYR
+12 NKIIIPRKKYR

-49 ARKDEEVAKN
+49 ALKDEEVAKN
-59 NEARVKEN
+59 NEERVKEN

-83 QQLEMKRRNTSAKA
+83 QQQEMKKRNTS
-97 DVETSATASENTPS
+97 VETDAQTSPTANEDATT
-111 DNDKKTDQETKAQES
+111 DDKTIEQETTEVQES
-126 SMRKEETGA
+126 SSPEATTLSK
-135 QSTPN
+135 STSN
-140 EKDIDKTGAKQE
+140 EATTDQNEDEHQ
-152 SQLAADANTNFYSEE
+152 SQLAADENTNFHSEE
-167 HQSRV
+167 AQQSQV
-172 NDYVETDKTSN
+172 SDSVDADTTSN
-183 ATVDEQQPVTQQS
+183 TTSDEQQSATQQA
-196 TSKTEATWQ
+196 TSKTEPTWQ
-205 DKTRGFIK
+205 DKTRAFIK
-213 MHWAKILI
+213 FHWAKILI
-221 VIGVILILALM
+221 VIGVILILTLM

-239 DNNGHNKEGF
+239 DNNGHNKDGF

-282 EDASS
+282 DDASS

-309 VDDSIFIVTNAHVV
+309 VDDSIFIITNAHVV
-323 GDKEQQKITYGDNN
+323 GDKEQQKITYGDDN

-359 KKQSNIKAIKHGDSQ
+359 KKQSDIKAIKHGDSQ

-391 DFKGTISS
+391 DFKGSISS

-404 LNRHVPVDVDKDDE
+404 LNRHVPVDIDKDDN

-442 DRDGKLVGIASLK
+442 DRDCKLVGIASLK

-541 VELDGKELEDTLR
+541 VELDGKELEDKLR

>member
-1 MGEGGDLVDKD
+1 MVDKD
-12 NKLIIPRNKYR
+12 NKIIIPRKKYR

-49 ARKDEEVAKN
+49 ALKDEEVAKN
-59 NEARVKEN
+59 NEERVKEN

-83 QQLEMKRRNTSAKA
+83 QQQEMKKRNTS
-97 DVETSATASENTPS
+97 VETDAQTSPTANEDATT
-111 DNDKKTDQETKAQES
+111 DDKTIEQETTEVQES
-126 SMRKEETGA
+126 SSPEATTLSK
-135 QSTPN
+135 STSN
-140 EKDIDKTGAKQE
+140 EATTDQNEDEHQ
-152 SQLAADANTNFYSEE
+152 SQLAADENTNFHSEE
-167 HQSRV
+167 AQQSQV
-172 NDYVETDKTSN
+172 SDSVDADTTSN
-183 ATVDEQQPVTQQS
+183 TTSDEQQSATQQA
-196 TSKTEATWQ
+196 TSKTEPTWQ
-205 DKTRGFIK
+205 DKTRAFIK
-213 MHWAKILI
+213 FHWAKILI
-221 VIGVILILALM
+221 VIGVILILTLM

-239 DNNGHNKEGF
+239 DNNGHNKDGF

-282 EDASS
+282 DDASS

-309 VDDSIFIVTNAHVV
+309 VDDSIFIITNAHVV
-323 GDKEQQKITYGDNN
+323 GDKEQQKITYGDDN
-337 ETIGKVIG
+337 EIIGKVIG

-359 KKQSNIKAIKHGDSQ
+359 KKQSDIKAIKHGDSQ

-391 DFKGTISS
+391 DFKGSISS

-404 LNRHVPVDVDKDDE
+404 LNRHVPVDIDKDDN

-514 IDNGVVIGEVQENS
+514 IDNGVVIDEVQENS

-541 VELDGKELEDTLR
+541 VELDGKELEDKLR

>member
-1 MGEGGDLVDKD
+1 MDKD
-12 NKLIIPRNKYR
+12 NKIIIPRKKYR

-49 ARKDEEVAKN
+49 ALKDEEVAKN
-59 NEARVKEN
+59 NEERVKEN

-83 QQLEMKRRNTSAKA
+83 QQQEMKKRNTS
-97 DVETSATASENTPS
+97 VETDAQTSPTANEDATT
-111 DNDKKTDQETKAQES
+111 DDKTIEQETTEVQES
-126 SMRKEETGA
+126 S
-135 QSTPN
+135 STEATTLSKSTSN
-140 EKDIDKTGAKQE
+140 EATIDQNEDKQH
-152 SQLAADANTNFYSEE
+152 SQLAADENTNFHSEE
-167 HQSRV
+167 AQQSQV
-172 NDYVETDKTSN
+172 SDSVDADTTSN
-183 ATVDEQQPVTQQS
+183 TTSDEQQSATQQA
-196 TSKTEATWQ
+196 TSKTEPTWQ
-205 DKTRGFIK
+205 DKTRAFIK
-213 MHWAKILI
+213 FHWAKILI
-221 VIGVILILALM
+221 VIGVILILTLM

-239 DNNGHNKEGF
+239 DNNGHNKDGF

-282 EDASS
+282 DDASS

-309 VDDSIFIVTNAHVV
+309 VDDSIFIITNAHVV
-323 GDKEQQKITYGDNN
+323 GDKEQQKITYGDDN

-359 KKQSNIKAIKHGDSQ
+359 KKQSDIKAIKHGDSQ

-391 DFKGTISS
+391 DFKGSISS

-404 LNRHVPVDVDKDDE
+404 LNRHVPVDIDKDDN

-541 VELDGKELEDTLR
+541 VELDGKELEDKLR

>member
-1 MGEGGDLVDKD
+1 MDKD
-12 NKLIIPRNKYR
+12 NKIIIPRKKYR

-49 ARKDEEVAKN
+49 ALKDEEVAKN
-59 NEARVKEN
+59 NEERVKEN

-83 QQLEMKRRNTSAKA
+83 QQQEMKKRNTS
-97 DVETSATASENTPS
+97 VETDAQTSPTANEDATT
-111 DNDKKTDQETKAQES
+111 DDKTIEQETTEVQES
-126 SMRKEETGA
+126 SSPEATTLSK
-135 QSTPN
+135 STSN
-140 EKDIDKTGAKQE
+140 EATTDQNEDEHQ
-152 SQLAADANTNFYSEE
+152 SQLAADENTNFHSEE
-167 HQSRV
+167 AQQSQV
-172 NDYVETDKTSN
+172 SDSVDADTTSN
-183 ATVDEQQPVTQQS
+183 TTSDEQQSATQQA
-196 TSKTEATWQ
+196 TSKTEPTWQ
-205 DKTRGFIK
+205 DKTRAFIK
-213 MHWAKILI
+213 FHWAKILI
-221 VIGVILILALM
+221 VIGVILILTLM

-239 DNNGHNKEGF
+239 DNNGHNKDGF

-282 EDASS
+282 DDASS

-309 VDDSIFIVTNAHVV
+309 VDDSIFIITNAHVV
-323 GDKEQQKITYGDNN
+323 GDKEQQKITYGDDN

-359 KKQSNIKAIKHGDSQ
+359 KKQSDIKAIKHGDSQ

-391 DFKGTISS
+391 DFKGSISS

-404 LNRHVPVDVDKDDE
+404 LNRHVPVDIDKDDN

-461 EGIAFAIPVN
+461 EGIAFSIPVN

-541 VELDGKELEDTLR
+541 VELDGKELEDKLR

>member
-1 MGEGGDLVDKD
+1 MDKD
-12 NKLIIPRNKYR
+12 NKIIIPRKKYR

-49 ARKDEEVAKN
+49 ALKDEEVAKN
-59 NEARVKEN
+59 NEERVKEN

-83 QQLEMKRRNTSAKA
+83 QQQEMKKRNTS
-97 DVETSATASENTPS
+97 VETDAQTSPTANEDATT
-111 DNDKKTDQETKAQES
+111 DDKTIEQETTEVQES
-126 SMRKEETGA
+126 SSPEATTLSK
-135 QSTPN
+135 STSN
-140 EKDIDKTGAKQE
+140 EATTDQNEDEHQ
-152 SQLAADANTNFYSEE
+152 SQLAADENTNFHSEE
-167 HQSRV
+167 AQQSQV
-172 NDYVETDKTSN
+172 SDSVDADTTSN
-183 ATVDEQQPVTQQS
+183 TTSDEQQSATQQA
-196 TSKTEATWQ
+196 TSKTEPTWQ
-205 DKTRGFIK
+205 DKTRAFIK
-213 MHWAKILI
+213 FHWAKILI
-221 VIGVILILALM
+221 VIGVILILTLM

-239 DNNGHNKEGF
+239 DNNGHNKDGF

-282 EDASS
+282 DDASS

-309 VDDSIFIVTNAHVV
+309 VDDSIFIITNAHVV
-323 GDKEQQKITYGDNN
+323 GDKEQQKITYGDDN

-359 KKQSNIKAIKHGDSQ
+359 KKQSDIKAIKHGDSQ

-391 DFKGTISS
+391 DFKGSISS

-404 LNRHVPVDVDKDDE
+404 LNRHVPVDIDKDDN

-461 EGIAFAIPVN
+461 
-471 TALSTAQELEKK
+471 
-483 GEVKYPNTGVKIID
+483 
-497 TAELN
+497 
-502 DDAKASLQLPED
+502 
-514 IDNGVVIGEVQENS
+514 
-528 LAEKSGLQKNDVI
+528 
-541 VELDGKELEDTLR
+541 
-554 YRQII
+554 
-559 FSHKD
+559 
-564 DLDTLPL
+564 
-571 KIYRDGKVKDIKLK
+571 
-585 LK
+585 

>member
-1 MGEGGDLVDKD
+1 MDKD
-12 NKLIIPRNKYR
+12 NKIIIPRKKYR

-49 ARKDEEVAKN
+49 ALKDEEVAKN
-59 NEARVKEN
+59 NEERVKEN

-83 QQLEMKRRNTSAKA
+83 QQQEMKKRNTS
-97 DVETSATASENTPS
+97 VETDAQTSPTANEDATT
-111 DNDKKTDQETKAQES
+111 DDKTIEQETTEVQES
-126 SMRKEETGA
+126 SSPEATTLSK
-135 QSTPN
+135 STSN
-140 EKDIDKTGAKQE
+140 EATTDQNEDEHQ
-152 SQLAADANTNFYSEE
+152 SQLAADENTNFHSEE
-167 HQSRV
+167 AQQSQV
-172 NDYVETDKTSN
+172 SDSVDADTTSN
-183 ATVDEQQPVTQQS
+183 TTSDEQQSATQQA
-196 TSKTEATWQ
+196 TSKTEPTWQ
-205 DKTRGFIK
+205 DKTRAFIK
-213 MHWAKILI
+213 FHWAKILI
-221 VIGVILILALM
+221 VIGVILILTLM

-239 DNNGHNKEGF
+239 DNNGHNKDGF
-249 LNGSIDDHKQ
+249 LNGSIDNHKQ

-282 EDASS
+282 DDASS

-309 VDDSIFIVTNAHVV
+309 VDDSIFIITNAHVV
-323 GDKEQQKITYGDNN
+323 GDKEQQKITYGDDN

-359 KKQSNIKAIKHGDSQ
+359 KKQSDIKAIKHGDSQ

-391 DFKGTISS
+391 DFKGSISS

-404 LNRHVPVDVDKDDE
+404 LNRHVPVDIDKDDN

-541 VELDGKELEDTLR
+541 VELDGKELEDKLR

>member
-1 MGEGGDLVDKD
+1 MDKD
-12 NKLIIPRNKYR
+12 NKIIIPRKKYR

-49 ARKDEEVAKN
+49 ALKDEEVAKN
-59 NEARVKEN
+59 NEERVKEN

-83 QQLEMKRRNTSAKA
+83 QQQEMKKRNTS
-97 DVETSATASENTPS
+97 VETEAQTNATANEDATT
-111 DNDKKTDQETKAQES
+111 DDKTIEQETTEVQES
-126 SMRKEETGA
+126 SSPEATTLSK
-135 QSTPN
+135 STSN
-140 EKDIDKTGAKQE
+140 EATTDQNEDEHQ
-152 SQLAADANTNFYSEE
+152 SQLAADENTNFHSEE
-167 HQSRV
+167 AQQSQV
-172 NDYVETDKTSN
+172 SDSVDADTTSN
-183 ATVDEQQPVTQQS
+183 TTSDEQQSATQQA
-196 TSKTEATWQ
+196 TSKTEPTWQ
-205 DKTRGFIK
+205 DKTRAFIK
-213 MHWAKILI
+213 FHWAKILI
-221 VIGVILILALM
+221 VFGVILILTLM

-239 DNNGHNKEGF
+239 DNNGHNKDGF

-282 EDASS
+282 DDASS

-309 VDDSIFIVTNAHVV
+309 VDDSIFIITNAHVV
-323 GDKEQQKITYGDNN
+323 GDKEQQKITYGDDN

-359 KKQSNIKAIKHGDSQ
+359 KKQSDIKAIKHGDSQ

-391 DFKGTISS
+391 DFKGSISS

-404 LNRHVPVDVDKDDE
+404 LNRHVPVDIDKDDN

-442 DRDGKLVGIASLK
+442 DRDGKLVGIISLK

-541 VELDGKELEDTLR
+541 VELDGKELEDKLR

>member
-1 MGEGGDLVDKD
+1 MDKD
-12 NKLIIPRNKYR
+12 NKIIIPRKKYR

-49 ARKDEEVAKN
+49 ALKDEEVAKN
-59 NEARVKEN
+59 NEERVKEN

-83 QQLEMKRRNTSAKA
+83 QQQEMKKRNTS
-97 DVETSATASENTPS
+97 VETDAQTSPTANEDATT
-111 DNDKKTDQETKAQES
+111 DDKTIEQETTEVQES
-126 SMRKEETGA
+126 SSPEATTLSKSTSNGA
-135 QSTPN
+135 TTDQN
-140 EKDIDKTGAKQE
+140 EDEHQ
-152 SQLAADANTNFYSEE
+152 SQLAADENTNFHSEE
-167 HQSRV
+167 AQQSQV
-172 NDYVETDKTSN
+172 SDSVDADTTSN
-183 ATVDEQQPVTQQS
+183 TTSDEQQSATQQA
-196 TSKTEATWQ
+196 TSKTEPTWQ
-205 DKTRGFIK
+205 DKTRAFIK
-213 MHWAKILI
+213 FHWAKILI
-221 VIGVILILALM
+221 VIGVILILTLM

-239 DNNGHNKEGF
+239 DNNGHNKDGF

-282 EDASS
+282 DDASS

-309 VDDSIFIVTNAHVV
+309 VDDSIFIITNAHVV
-323 GDKEQQKITYGDNN
+323 GDKEQQKITYGDDN

-359 KKQSNIKAIKHGDSQ
+359 KKQSDIKAIKHGDSQ

-391 DFKGTISS
+391 DFKGSISS

-404 LNRHVPVDVDKDDE
+404 LNRHVPVDIDKDDN

-541 VELDGKELEDTLR
+541 VELDGKELEDKLR

>member
-1 MGEGGDLVDKD
+1 MDKD
-12 NKLIIPRNKYR
+12 NKIIIPRKKYR

-49 ARKDEEVAKN
+49 ALKDEEVAKN
-59 NEARVKEN
+59 NEERVKEN

-83 QQLEMKRRNTSAKA
+83 QQQEMKKRNTS
-97 DVETSATASENTPS
+97 VETDAQTNATANEDATT
-111 DNDKKTDQETKAQES
+111 DDKTIEQETTEVQES
-126 SMRKEETGA
+126 S
-135 QSTPN
+135 STEATTLSKSTSN
-140 EKDIDKTGAKQE
+140 EATTDQNEDKQH
-152 SQLAADANTNFYSEE
+152 SQLAADENTNFHSEE
-167 HQSRV
+167 AQQSQV
-172 NDYVETDKTSN
+172 SDSVDADTTSN
-183 ATVDEQQPVTQQS
+183 TTSDEQQSATQQA
-196 TSKTEATWQ
+196 TSKTEPTWQ
-205 DKTRGFIK
+205 DKTRAFIK
-213 MHWAKILI
+213 FHWAKILI
-221 VIGVILILALM
+221 VIGVILILTLM

-239 DNNGHNKEGF
+239 DNNGHNKDEF

-282 EDASS
+282 DDASS

-309 VDDSIFIVTNAHVV
+309 VDDSIFIITNAHVV
-323 GDKEQQKITYGDNN
+323 GDKEQQKITYGDDN

-359 KKQSNIKAIKHGDSQ
+359 KKQSDIKAIKHGDSQ

-391 DFKGTISS
+391 DFKGSISS

-404 LNRHVPVDVDKDDE
+404 LNRHVPVDIDKDDN

-541 VELDGKELEDTLR
+541 VELDGKELEDKLR

>member
-1 MGEGGDLVDKD
+1 MDKD
-12 NKLIIPRNKYR
+12 NKIIIPRKKYR

-49 ARKDEEVAKN
+49 ALKDEEVAKN
-59 NEARVKEN
+59 NEERVKEN

-83 QQLEMKRRNTSAKA
+83 QQQEMKKRNTS
-97 DVETSATASENTPS
+97 VETDAQTNATANEDATT
-111 DNDKKTDQETKAQES
+111 DDKTIEQETTEVQES
-126 SMRKEETGA
+126 S
-135 QSTPN
+135 STEATTLSKSTSN
-140 EKDIDKTGAKQE
+140 EATTDQNEDKQH
-152 SQLAADANTNFYSEE
+152 SQLAADENTNFHSEE
-167 HQSRV
+167 AQQSQV
-172 NDYVETDKTSN
+172 SDSVDADTTSN
-183 ATVDEQQPVTQQS
+183 TTSDEQQSATQQA
-196 TSKTEATWQ
+196 TSKTEPTWQ
-205 DKTRGFIK
+205 DKTRAFIK
-213 MHWAKILI
+213 FHWAKILI
-221 VIGVILILALM
+221 VIGVILILTLM

-239 DNNGHNKEGF
+239 DNNGHNKDGF

-282 EDASS
+282 DDASS

-309 VDDSIFIVTNAHVV
+309 VDDSIFIITNAHVV
-323 GDKEQQKITYGDNN
+323 GDKEQQKITYGDDN

-359 KKQSNIKAIKHGDSQ
+359 KKQSDIKAIKHGDSQ

-391 DFKGTISS
+391 DFKGSISS

-404 LNRHVPVDVDKDDE
+404 LNRNVPVDIDKDDN

-541 VELDGKELEDTLR
+541 VELDGKELEDKLR

>member
-1 MGEGGDLVDKD
+1 MVDKD
-12 NKLIIPRNKYR
+12 NKIIIPRKKYR

-49 ARKDEEVAKN
+49 ALKDEEVAKN
-59 NEARVKEN
+59 NEERVKEN

-83 QQLEMKRRNTSAKA
+83 QQQEMKKRNTS
-97 DVETSATASENTPS
+97 VETDAQTSPTANEDATT
-111 DNDKKTDQETKAQES
+111 DDKTIEQETTEVQES
-126 SMRKEETGA
+126 SSPEATTLSK
-135 QSTPN
+135 STSN
-140 EKDIDKTGAKQE
+140 EATTDQNEDEHQ
-152 SQLAADANTNFYSEE
+152 SQLAADENTNFHSEE
-167 HQSRV
+167 AQQSQV
-172 NDYVETDKTSN
+172 SDSVDADTTSN
-183 ATVDEQQPVTQQS
+183 TTSDEQQSATQQA
-196 TSKTEATWQ
+196 TSKTEPTWQ
-205 DKTRGFIK
+205 DKTRAFIK
-213 MHWAKILI
+213 FHWAKILI
-221 VIGVILILALM
+221 VIGVILILTLM

-239 DNNGHNKEGF
+239 DNNGHNKDGF

-282 EDASS
+282 DDASS

-309 VDDSIFIVTNAHVV
+309 VDDSIFIITNAHVV
-323 GDKEQQKITYGDNN
+323 GDKEQQKITYGDDN

-359 KKQSNIKAIKHGDSQ
+359 KKQSDIKAIKHGDSQ

-391 DFKGTISS
+391 DFKGSISS

-404 LNRHVPVDVDKDDE
+404 LNRHVPVDIDKDDN

-541 VELDGKELEDTLR
+541 VELDGKELEDKLR

>member
-1 MGEGGDLVDKD
+1 MDKD
-12 NKLIIPRNKYR
+12 NKIIIPRKKYR

-49 ARKDEEVAKN
+49 ALKDEEVAKN
-59 NEARVKEN
+59 NEERVKEN

-83 QQLEMKRRNTSAKA
+83 QQQEMKKRNTS
-97 DVETSATASENTPS
+97 VETDAQTSPTANEDATT
-111 DNDKKTDQETKAQES
+111 DDKTIEQETTEVQES
-126 SMRKEETGA
+126 SSPEATTLSK
-135 QSTPN
+135 STSN
-140 EKDIDKTGAKQE
+140 EATTDQNEDEHQ
-152 SQLAADANTNFYSEE
+152 SQLAADENTNFHSEE
-167 HQSRV
+167 AQQSQV
-172 NDYVETDKTSN
+172 SDSVDADTMSNTTS
-183 ATVDEQQPVTQQS
+183 DEQQSATQQA
-196 TSKTEATWQ
+196 TSKTEPTWQ
-205 DKTRGFIK
+205 DKTRAFIK
-213 MHWAKILI
+213 FHWAKILI
-221 VIGVILILALM
+221 VIGVILILTLM

-239 DNNGHNKEGF
+239 DNNGHNKDGF

-282 EDASS
+282 DDASS

-309 VDDSIFIVTNAHVV
+309 VDDSIFIITNAHVV
-323 GDKEQQKITYGDNN
+323 GDKEQQKITYGDDN

-359 KKQSNIKAIKHGDSQ
+359 KKQSDIKAIKHGDSQ

-391 DFKGTISS
+391 DFKGSISS

-404 LNRHVPVDVDKDDE
+404 LNRHVPVDIDKDDN

-528 LAEKSGLQKNDVI
+528 LAEKSGLQKDDVI
-541 VELDGKELEDTLR
+541 VELDGKELEDKLR

>member
-1 MGEGGDLVDKD
+1 MDKD
-12 NKLIIPRNKYR
+12 NKIIIPRKKYR

-49 ARKDEEVAKN
+49 ALKDEEVAKN
-59 NEARVKEN
+59 NEERVKEN

-83 QQLEMKRRNTSAKA
+83 QQQEMKKRNTS
-97 DVETSATASENTPS
+97 VETDAQTSPTANEDATT
-111 DNDKKTDQETKAQES
+111 DDKTIEQETTEVLESSSPEATTLSKSTSNEATTDQ
-126 SMRKEETGA
+126 
-135 QSTPN
+135 N
-140 EKDIDKTGAKQE
+140 EDEHQ
-152 SQLAADANTNFYSEE
+152 SQLAADENTNFHSEE
-167 HQSRV
+167 AQQSQV
-172 NDYVETDKTSN
+172 SDSVDADTTSN
-183 ATVDEQQPVTQQS
+183 TTSDEQQSATQQA
-196 TSKTEATWQ
+196 TSKTEPTWQ
-205 DKTRGFIK
+205 DKTRAFIK
-213 MHWAKILI
+213 FHWAKILI
-221 VIGVILILALM
+221 VIGVILILTLM

-239 DNNGHNKEGF
+239 DNNGHNKDGF

-282 EDASS
+282 DDASS

-309 VDDSIFIVTNAHVV
+309 VDDSIFIITNAHVV
-323 GDKEQQKITYGDNN
+323 GDKEQQKITYGDDN

-359 KKQSNIKAIKHGDSQ
+359 KKQSDIKAIKHGDSQ

-391 DFKGTISS
+391 DFKGSISS

-404 LNRHVPVDVDKDDE
+404 LNRHVPVDIDKDDN

-541 VELDGKELEDTLR
+541 VELDGKELEDKLR

>member
-1 MGEGGDLVDKD
+1 MDKD
-12 NKLIIPRNKYR
+12 NKIIIPRKKYR

-49 ARKDEEVAKN
+49 ALKDEEVAKN
-59 NEARVKEN
+59 NEERVKEN

-83 QQLEMKRRNTSAKA
+83 QQQEMKKRNTS
-97 DVETSATASENTPS
+97 VETDAQTSPTANEDATT
-111 DNDKKTDQETKAQES
+111 DDKTIEQETTEVQES
-126 SMRKEETGA
+126 S
-135 QSTPN
+135 STEATTLSKSTSN
-140 EKDIDKTGAKQE
+140 EATTDQNEDKQH
-152 SQLAADANTNFYSEE
+152 SQLAADENTNFHSEE
-167 HQSRV
+167 AQQSQV
-172 NDYVETDKTSN
+172 SDSVDADTTSN
-183 ATVDEQQPVTQQS
+183 TTSDEQQSATQQA
-196 TSKTEATWQ
+196 TSKTEPTWQ
-205 DKTRGFIK
+205 DKTRAFIK
-213 MHWAKILI
+213 FHWAKILI
-221 VIGVILILALM
+221 VIGVILILTLM

-239 DNNGHNKEGF
+239 DNNGHNKDGF

-282 EDASS
+282 DDASS

-309 VDDSIFIVTNAHVV
+309 VDDSIFIITNAHVV
-323 GDKEQQKITYGDNN
+323 GDKEQQKITYGDDN

-359 KKQSNIKAIKHGDSQ
+359 KKQSDIKAIKHGDSQ

-391 DFKGTISS
+391 DFKGSISS

-404 LNRHVPVDVDKDDE
+404 LNRHVPVDIDKDDN

-442 DRDGKLVGIASLK
+442 DRDGKLVGITSLK

-541 VELDGKELEDTLR
+541 VELDGKELEDKLR